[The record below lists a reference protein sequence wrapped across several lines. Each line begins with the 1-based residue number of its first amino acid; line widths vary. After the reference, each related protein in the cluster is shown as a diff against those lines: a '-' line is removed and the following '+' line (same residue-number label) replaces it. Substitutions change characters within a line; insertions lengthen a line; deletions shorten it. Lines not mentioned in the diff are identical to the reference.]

1 MLKASAR
8 NCKLNRSLILNF
20 LKNEVSTLTKPG
32 PRIDPRETS
41 PKGPGNWQHE
51 RIWIEPVIHA
61 SQNHRSFKVWI
72 PASNVGDI
80 RIAGA
85 GILEANHRREGEAT
99 LRRDDAVPL
108 PAADQLVLPPVGSAS
123 EALPTPQRQLI
134 AEVRTELVV
143 EAEGRRTPV
152 QKQIVGTKNVCRL
165 ILAGRREDG
174 RVQINHLRPG
184 VIGLERD
191 SMRNALLQ

>member
-20 LKNEVSTLTKPG
+20 LKNEVVDVDQTRSSDRPA
-32 PRIDPRETS
+32 RHV
-41 PKGPGNWQHE
+41 PKRARSWQHE
-51 RIWIEPVIHA
+51 GIWIEPVIHA
-61 SQNHRSFKVWI
+61 SQNHRSVKVWI
-72 PASNVGDI
+72 PARNVGDI

-85 GILEANHRREGEAT
+85 GIIEANHRREGEAT

-108 PAADQLVLPPVGSAS
+108 PAADQLVLPPAGSAS

-191 SMRNALLQ
+191 LD